1 MTPQVGERGVEPPRA
16 CAHYHLKVACIP
28 FHHSPVK
35 CRREELNLHPCCQ
48 GQPSEGCASAIPPL
62 RLKVSPLYQLVYN
75 ISNQM
80 ADTAKKY
87 SYQQK
92 IVTFGGGTGHFS
104 LLRGLVE
111 LNQPEMITAVV
122 GTWDSGGSSGR
133 LRTELGVLPPGDIR
147 QCLLALME
155 DPKQRQVAQKLF
167 DDRLA
172 DIEGPLKGH
181 SLGNLIAARLEHIY
195 KGPDRGTD
203 AQRLLFRI
211 RAKVYPVSL
220 SELNLMARL
229 EGGEEIDGETN
240 IDLRGQK
247 EDYNSKKKI
256 TRIYFETNAD
266 PNPEVI
272 QAINEAEKIIF
283 SAGDLYTSILPHLL
297 VAGVKE
303 AIEQSSAKVILI
315 LNLMTKVGETDNFKA
330 SDYLKS
336 FLYYLGNRIDFII
349 ANSNG
354 LDAEILKVYRKDQQK
369 PVEIDDDT
377 CKKIA
382 SNIKIIKKP
391 FAVYHI
397 REHLFRHD
405 PQKLAEAILEQS

>member
-1 MTPQVGERGVEPPRA
+1 MGG
-16 CAHYHLKVACIP
+16 
-28 FHHSPVK
+28 
-35 CRREELNLHPCCQ
+35 
-48 GQPSEGCASAIPPL
+48 
-62 RLKVSPLYQLVYN
+62 
-75 ISNQM
+75 
-80 ADTAKKY
+80 KKY
-87 SYQQK
+87 PYQKK

-111 LNQPEMITAVV
+111 LNQPELISAVV

-155 DPKQRQVAQKLF
+155 DTKQRQVAQKLF

-172 DIEGPLKGH
+172 DYEGPLKGH
-181 SLGNLIAARLEHIY
+181 SLGNLISARLEHIY
-195 KGPDRGTD
+195 KGADRSVE
-203 AQRLLFRI
+203 AERLLFRI
-211 RAKVYPVSL
+211 RARVLPVSI

-229 EGGEEIDGETN
+229 EGGEEVEGETN
-240 IDLRGQK
+240 IDLRGKK
-247 EDYNSKKKI
+247 EGYNAKKI

-266 PNPEVI
+266 PNPDVI
-272 QAINEAEKIIF
+272 QAVLDAELLIF
-283 SAGDLYTSILPHLL
+283 SAGDLYTSVLPHLL

-303 AIEQSSAKVILI
+303 AMEQSKAKVILI
-315 LNLMTKVGETDNFKA
+315 LNLMTKMGETDNFKA

-336 FLYYLGNRIDFII
+336 FLYYLGNNNKIEIMI

-354 LDAEILKVYRKDQQK
+354 LDSEILKVYKKDKQQAVK
-369 PVEIDDDT
+369 VDEAE

-382 SNIKIIKKP
+382 PGIKIVQKP
-391 FAVYHI
+391 LALYHA

-405 PQKLAEAILEQS
+405 PALLAKTILDIA

>member
-1 MTPQVGERGVEPPRA
+1 
-16 CAHYHLKVACIP
+16 
-28 FHHSPVK
+28 
-35 CRREELNLHPCCQ
+35 
-48 GQPSEGCASAIPPL
+48 
-62 RLKVSPLYQLVYN
+62 
-75 ISNQM
+75 M
-80 ADTAKKY
+80 AANGKKY
-87 SYQQK
+87 SYHKK

-111 LNQPEMITAVV
+111 LNQPELISAVV

-155 DPKQRQVAQKLF
+155 DSKQRQVAQKLF
-167 DDRLA
+167 DDRLG

-195 KGPDRGTD
+195 KGPDRSVE
-203 AQRLLFRI
+203 AERLLFRI
-211 RAKVYPVSL
+211 RGRVLPVSI

-229 EGGEEIDGETN
+229 EGGEELEGETN

-247 EDYNSKKKI
+247 EDYNGKKKI
-256 TRIYFETNAD
+256 TRVYFETNAD

-272 QAINEAEKIIF
+272 QAILDSELLIF

-303 AIEQSSAKVILI
+303 AIEQSKANVVLI
-315 LNLMTKVGETDNFKA
+315 LNLMTKMGETDNFKA
-330 SDYLKS
+330 SDYLKN
-336 FLYYLGNRIDFII
+336 FLYYLGDNNKINIMI

-354 LDAEILKVYRKDQQK
+354 LDSEVLKVYKKDRQK
-369 PVEIDDDT
+369 AVEIDEAE

-382 SNIKIIKKP
+382 PNIKIIKKP
-391 FAVYHI
+391 LGLYHI

-405 PQKLAEAILEQS
+405 PETLAKTILDNS

>member
-1 MTPQVGERGVEPPRA
+1 
-16 CAHYHLKVACIP
+16 
-28 FHHSPVK
+28 
-35 CRREELNLHPCCQ
+35 
-48 GQPSEGCASAIPPL
+48 
-62 RLKVSPLYQLVYN
+62 
-75 ISNQM
+75 M
-80 ADTAKKY
+80 ANTGGKKY
-87 SYQQK
+87 PFQYK

-111 LNQPEMITAVV
+111 LNQPENITAIV

-172 DIEGPLKGH
+172 DFDGPLKGH
-181 SLGNLIAARLEHIY
+181 SLGNLISARLEHIY
-195 KGPDRGTD
+195 KGPDRSVE
-203 AQRLLFRI
+203 AERLLFRI
-211 RAKVYPVSL
+211 RSRVLPVSI

-229 EGGEEIDGETN
+229 EGGEELDGETN
-240 IDLRGQK
+240 IDLRGRK
-247 EDYNSKKKI
+247 ADYNAKKKI

-272 QAINEAEKIIF
+272 QAILNAEMIIF
-283 SAGDLYTSILPHLL
+283 SAGDLYTSLLPHLL

-303 AIEQSSAKVILI
+303 AIEQSKAKVVLI

-330 SDYLKS
+330 SDYLKN
-336 FLYYLGNRIDFII
+336 FMYYLGDKNRIDVMI

-354 LDAEILKVYRKDQQK
+354 LDNEVLKVYKKDKQQ
-369 PVEIDDDT
+369 PVKVDDT
-377 CKKIA
+377 ECKKLVPD
-382 SNIKIIKKP
+382 IKIVEKP
-391 FAVYHI
+391 LAVYHI

-405 PQKLAEAILEQS
+405 PKELAQTILELG